1 MEFHAVSGRIGG
13 LLMTQYLSF
22 SLDGVDG
29 SHWDLAGPGAGAQG
43 VTFRP
48 GPSKLIDAPAKT
60 FWIQS
65 ATGMHYQGRQF
76 QRRDPVF
83 SVQIHHRDPD
93 VWRDIDSRFRMAL
106 GMYDD
111 EFTLNC
117 ETPDGIRHLKMRLLS
132 EPTAYGTADYEGRD
146 PHIWAD
152 STLAI
157 SAAASQPFWFADDL
171 TFSWALPSGTS
182 GSTTFPMQNLGDVDV
197 WVKWFI
203 NAPSLVTLPD
213 YSWGS
218 ILYNRASQ
226 DATRTV
232 ALPTLV
238 AGEDLSVDS
247 DPDQETLIAANGSPV
262 WNRWAANGILY
273 PIAPKT
279 LPTNVPVTMTGAN
292 PGAAVKLTM
301 PRRYSR
307 PFGVSL

>member
-1 MEFHAVSGRIGG
+1 
-13 LLMTQYLSF
+13 MTQYLSF

-43 VTFRP
+43 VALRP

-83 SVQIHHRDPD
+83 SVQINHPNPD
-93 VWRDIDSRFRMAL
+93 IWRDIDSRFRMAL
-106 GMYDD
+106 GMYDL

-117 ETPDGIRHLKMRLLS
+117 ETPDGVRHLKMRLLT
-132 EPTAYGTADYEGRD
+132 EPTAYGTADYEGKD

-157 SAAASQPFWFADDL
+157 SAAASQPFWYADDL
-171 TFSWALPSGTS
+171 TFSWTSTTGT
-182 GSTTFPMQNLGDVDV
+182 GSTTLPMQNLGDVDV
-197 WVKWFI
+197 WPRWFV
-203 NAPSLVTLPD
+203 NAPGLWTLPD

-218 ILYNRASQ
+218 TLYNAAQQ

-232 ALPTLV
+232 PLPTLR

-247 DPDQETLIAANGSPV
+247 SPDVETLIAANGAPV
-262 WNRWAANGILY
+262 WNRWGGNGILY
-273 PIAPKT
+273 PIAPT
-279 LPTNVPVTMTGAN
+279 TVPMNVPVSVSGAN
-292 PGAAVKLTM
+292 AGAAVTLTL
-301 PRRYSR
+301 PRRFSR